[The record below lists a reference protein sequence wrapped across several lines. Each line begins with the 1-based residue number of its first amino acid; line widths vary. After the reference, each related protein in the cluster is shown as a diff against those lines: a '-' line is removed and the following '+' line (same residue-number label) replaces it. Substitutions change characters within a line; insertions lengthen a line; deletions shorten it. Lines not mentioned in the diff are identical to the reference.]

1 MRETIMMLLQGE
13 GLRCFWADGGFVPPR
28 CPRYGILSLLLAQG
42 DYHRANAWWDNDDD
56 GEPGSWVPVRQWRR
70 RPSSKALPRS
80 TCCSWHSG
88 WTPTSSSS
96 SSSRTPRS
104 PTASTLLTRNS
115 KVLPSWKTSLLT
127 FGRWS
132 FRWFLKRDWGG
143 SHVISNW
150 SSKSSERSA
159 KTKRR
164 SVFLAGATDHRE
176 GSGFSS

>member
-1 MRETIMMLLQGE
+1 MLLSWW
-13 GLRCFWADGGFVPPR
+13 GLRSSSMPTIWDPVSSFGTRWLPWGQCLMGQRWWWWTRV
-28 CPRYGILSLLLAQG
+28 LSFGPTMRKKAQSQSLASVNMLFLAFRLDTNLLLLFIIK
-42 DYHRANAWWDNDDD
+42 N
-56 GEPGSWVPVRQWRR
+56 
-70 RPSSKALPRS
+70 
-80 TCCSWHSG
+80 T
-88 WTPTSSSS
+88 
-96 SSSRTPRS
+96 
-104 PTASTLLTRNS
+104 TASTLLTRNS

-150 SSKSSERSA
+150 SSKSSERSI